1 MGKMILVT
9 GGARSGKSA
18 FAEQLA
24 RESGGS
30 VAYIATAEVWDEEMA
45 HRVTLHRS
53 RRPAGWKTYEA
64 PREAAAVIR
73 EAGREHGV
81 ILFDCVTIY
90 LSNMLCRETEPYD
103 EAHLTALVR
112 GEMAALVE
120 AAQGLPKEAE
130 VLFVTNEVGA
140 GMLSSAQRNASVCSS
155 AMHTIAE
162 TECAFANRSSA
173 STSIFASSASS
184 GFISCSEQAM
194 R

>member
-18 FAEQLA
+18 FAEKLA
-24 RESGGS
+24 RESGGE
-30 VAYIATAEVWDEEMA
+30 VAYIATAEAWDAEME
-45 HRVTLHRS
+45 HRIALHRS
-53 RRPAGWKTYEA
+53 RRPSDWQTYEA
-64 PREAAAVIR
+64 PREAAKVIR
-73 EAGREHGV
+73 EVGQEHGI

-140 GMLSSAQRNASVCSS
+140 GIVPENRLARLYRDLAGLSNQQLAAAADAVYAVLCGIPLR
-155 AMHTIAE
+155 IK
-162 TECAFANRSSA
+162 
-173 STSIFASSASS
+173 
-184 GFISCSEQAM
+184 
-194 R
+194 

>member
-64 PREAAAVIR
+64 RARQLQSSARRDGSTA
-73 EAGREHGV
+73 
-81 ILFDCVTIY
+81 
-90 LSNMLCRETEPYD
+90 LSS
-103 EAHLTALVR
+103 LTA
-112 GEMAALVE
+112 
-120 AAQGLPKEAE
+120 
-130 VLFVTNEVGA
+130 
-140 GMLSSAQRNASVCSS
+140 
-155 AMHTIAE
+155 
-162 TECAFANRSSA
+162 
-173 STSIFASSASS
+173 
-184 GFISCSEQAM
+184 
-194 R
+194 

>member
-140 GMLSSAQRNASVCSS
+140 GIVPENRLYRDLAGL
-155 AMHTIAE
+155 
-162 TECAFANRSSA
+162 ANQQLAAAADAVYAVLCGIPLR
-173 STSIFASSASS
+173 IK
-184 GFISCSEQAM
+184 
-194 R
+194 

>member
-90 LSNMLCRETEPYD
+90 LSNMLCREAEPYD

-112 GEMAALVE
+112 G
-120 AAQGLPKEAE
+120 
-130 VLFVTNEVGA
+130 
-140 GMLSSAQRNASVCSS
+140 
-155 AMHTIAE
+155 
-162 TECAFANRSSA
+162 
-173 STSIFASSASS
+173 
-184 GFISCSEQAM
+184 
-194 R
+194 

>member
-64 PREAAAVIR
+64 PREAAEVIR

-81 ILFDCVTIY
+81 ID
-90 LSNMLCRETEPYD
+90 R
-103 EAHLTALVR
+103 
-112 GEMAALVE
+112 
-120 AAQGLPKEAE
+120 K
-130 VLFVTNEVGA
+130 
-140 GMLSSAQRNASVCSS
+140 SVV
-155 AMHTIAE
+155 
-162 TECAFANRSSA
+162 
-173 STSIFASSASS
+173 
-184 GFISCSEQAM
+184 
-194 R
+194 

>member
-9 GGARSGKSA
+9 GGARRGKSA

-103 EAHLTALVR
+103 EAHLTVLVLSGVVG
-112 GEMAALVE
+112 GEMGALVE

-140 GMLSSAQRNASVCSS
+140 GIVPENRLARLYRYLAGL
-155 AMHTIAE
+155 
-162 TECAFANRSSA
+162 ANQQLAAAADAVYAVLCGIPLR
-173 STSIFASSASS
+173 IK
-184 GFISCSEQAM
+184 
-194 R
+194 

>member
-90 LSNMLCRETEPYD
+90 LSNMLCREAEPYD

-120 AAQGLPKEAE
+120 AARGLPKEAE

-140 GMLSSAQRNASVCSS
+140 GIVPEKRLARLYRDLAGL
-155 AMHTIAE
+155 
-162 TECAFANRSSA
+162 ANQQLAAAADAVYAVLCGIPLR
-173 STSIFASSASS
+173 IK
-184 GFISCSEQAM
+184 
-194 R
+194 

>member
-24 RESGGS
+24 GRAGS
-30 VAYIATAEVWDEEMA
+30 AVAYIATAEAWDAEME
-45 HRVTLHRS
+45 HRIALHRR
-53 RRPAGWKTYEA
+53 RRPAGWQTYEA
-64 PREAAAVIR
+64 PREAAEVIC

-90 LSNMLCRETEPYD
+90 LSNMLCREAEPYD

-120 AAQGLPKEAE
+120 AVQGLPKEAE

-140 GMLSSAQRNASVCSS
+140 GIVPENRLARLYRDLAGL
-155 AMHTIAE
+155 
-162 TECAFANRSSA
+162 ANQQLAAAADAVYAVLCGIPLR
-173 STSIFASSASS
+173 IK
-184 GFISCSEQAM
+184 
-194 R
+194 

>member
-73 EAGREHGV
+73 EA
-81 ILFDCVTIY
+81 
-90 LSNMLCRETEPYD
+90 EPYD
-103 EAHLTALVR
+103 EAHLTALVQ

-120 AAQGLPKEAE
+120 AARGLPKEAE

-140 GMLSSAQRNASVCSS
+140 GIVPENRLARLYRDLAGL
-155 AMHTIAE
+155 
-162 TECAFANRSSA
+162 ANQQLAAAADAVYAVLCGIPLR
-173 STSIFASSASS
+173 IK
-184 GFISCSEQAM
+184 
-194 R
+194 